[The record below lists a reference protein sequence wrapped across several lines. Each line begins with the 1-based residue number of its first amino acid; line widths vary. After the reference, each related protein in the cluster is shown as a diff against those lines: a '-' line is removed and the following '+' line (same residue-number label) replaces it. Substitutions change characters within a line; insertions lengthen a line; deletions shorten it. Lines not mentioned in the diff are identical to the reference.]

1 MRISGG
7 CDGDIAECAQESRLL
22 IGGVVDCSTPDIA
35 LWKGLHVQA
44 GHDTEVVAATFKRP
58 EDIGIGALCDF
69 TDGAIGED
77 GLLYHSST
85 LSFSKKKQ
93 VPVQKGS
100 RSQGQIDK
108 TYLERKHIVTCKP
121 VSGREVRNPTTQRQA
136 SNTNVLNSASY
147 HAQPV
152 SLQLGVHI
160 QPPIP
165 RSQAHLA
172 LVRTQRNLV
181 KIGQVNGNTTLDV
194 GRASEGSMSTSLH
207 SKWA

>member
-85 LSFSKKKQ
+85 LSFSKRT
-93 VPVQKGS
+93 
-100 RSQGQIDK
+100 RSCSK
-108 TYLERKHIVTCKP
+108 R
-121 VSGREVRNPTTQRQA
+121 VSESGTNRQDIPGTQAHCHLQTRIWQRSTKSHHPTSGLQHQCPQFCLLPRSTRVAPTWCTHPTTYSPA
-136 SNTNVLNSASY
+136 
-147 HAQPV
+147 PG
-152 SLQLGVHI
+152 SL
-160 QPPIP
+160 
-165 RSQAHLA
+165 
-172 LVRTQRNLV
+172 
-181 KIGQVNGNTTLDV
+181 
-194 GRASEGSMSTSLH
+194 GSCPHST
-207 SKWA
+207 